1 MAFDL
6 LTYAKERKKE
16 TGSSTQQAPEQQG
29 QFDLRDYAL
38 RKNAGN
44 IAKSLSDRVNTW
56 VQNHNNYIQNYQTR
70 YSGRKFNYEDA
81 YVSDADD
88 WLDTVN
94 KQRLNFQAEADS
106 ILSYLDKYKG
116 YLDSDWAKEVQKALT
131 ESLQQQK
138 SISAVAS
145 QDNDWWSNFKDETE
159 YKTAGRYDGYS
170 KKYSGKSYEELLQI
184 MDSVENLEEKQWLT
198 EFAPSVITKDY
209 YSKRIAENESSLQQM
224 ETVLKEA
231 KNIQGSIGMG
241 GEDADSYLYSKLQ
254 EVLGS
259 YGSVKNLEA
268 QIEELKSSSWNM
280 AQKEK
285 YDFLRNNSDYAA
297 QSKVKATEKTA
308 GFGIGIGTSWL
319 GKGDP
324 VYDYINDLEGA
335 RTKNG
340 GSALSGGTPYSIYDY
355 MEPQEISDY
364 NYLYNTEGKDAAKEY
379 LEYLEYT
386 LNARRT
392 GTVKENAAKL
402 ADEHPVLSS
411 VISVP
416 ANLMGGIG
424 AMDIAG
430 QNIVKGVKESVT
442 GEYAGPV
449 DYNRATMTPS
459 AFSTTVRGTVSQNLI
474 DNYGM
479 IELDQ
484 NEHPILSK
492 LLNGKSWADV
502 YQLGMSMADSATI
515 ALMAPYVG
523 TAGTYLLGGSAAT
536 QGILDAVERGATD
549 GQALTMGILN
559 GAFEVLFEKVS
570 LENLLKGDT
579 RSLVK
584 AFLKQ
589 GFVEGTEELNTT
601 LFNNIADILV
611 MAEKSGY
618 RKNIAAYMEQG
629 LSEEEATKQALLDM
643 AIQMGWDFVGGV
655 ASGGVMGT
663 IASPIN
669 SAQQRYEEA
678 LQTYSGS
685 QQELVDE
692 ALEINPDNAFA
703 QRMQGRLGD
712 GKDLS
717 GRQLNRLVQQNEKA
731 LTAQDRS
738 TIQTAAESRLT
749 ELGETGDV
757 SAIAAALTK
766 QAAGQKLSKTEIAT
780 IQNSKYGQR
789 VANELNTENI
799 KSGDFSSEWAQRLD
813 TNRINVEEYS
823 RLVEAAQLP
832 QEGAKV
838 AGEQVVPEIPK
849 AALLAQAEPVQEP
862 LATVPE
868 TRTVPQQTKQPAS
881 YQQVTEESPAA
892 EAAEVGTVSLEDA
905 SKKYGAQAKAMI
917 HTYQAGQD
925 VAKFD
930 KAYQAAYDMGKAG
943 VNISYALKSESTSYL
958 TDAQRGLAYEA
969 GEAASNTAAHEL
981 DAKNKTAV
989 NGKTGRKKG
998 VVRGEGVTIADL
1010 KQTFNDTQ
1018 GKAYKYLSTVA
1029 EVTGIDIVLY
1039 RSEAGPDGKFQ
1050 GAQGRFS
1057 RSEPGTIYI
1066 DLNAGLSDIKG
1077 VDDLAKYAMLRT
1089 FAHEFT
1095 HFIEKWNP
1103 IQYNEFRKVIF
1114 DTLTQRGENV
1124 HDLIEDK
1131 QARNPGMSYDKAS
1144 REVVAEAMTDIL
1156 PDANFVQD
1164 LAENHK
1170 TIFQKLLEQ
1179 LKEFVQNLRDYFN
1192 SIGYNSSKEANALK
1206 EQMGETVQYLDSI
1219 VRLFDKAAVEA
1230 VENYQQ
1236 TVATEEVAVSK
1247 TENTTTVS
1255 ETESVAAA
1263 EEVAPEVVA
1272 ETSPTETDYG
1282 FTITGNETHG
1292 SLEIKFGSK
1301 PPQFVIDVLKAGR
1314 FRWHKAKQVWYGYA
1328 ERDLMTA
1335 ALNEAFAH
1343 AEKQAETV
1351 TKPADTVP
1359 EATDTVTETQEAVTE
1374 ATAAETERV
1383 AEVGKTY
1390 DPNDP
1395 YERLAGL
1402 MGNRARFEH
1411 EGFIYRVLKAGP
1423 DNSMWQGRIDAA
1435 DVSLSGVYV
1444 SNARGVHYTSE
1455 LYENRDDAVED
1466 VIATARAS
1474 KLLDEE
1480 TTKPNEEVTDNG
1492 ENVDNQAAV
1501 QQPEL
1506 DRGGTAR
1513 LLDEAEAGDVPA
1525 DGGSGNVVADTRER
1539 GQSAVRDGSEP
1550 GQRTGDVSGHGERSG
1565 QSGDLRGTD
1574 RVTGDVTDTNVSNK
1588 DAEKLHEEVTQQIEQ
1603 QSTEKPKG
1611 RNFVIGDSLDLPNGE
1626 KARYKANVEAIR
1638 LVKQLEADGR
1648 YATEAEQVILSKYV
1662 GWGGLAN
1669 AFDQRKTE
1677 WSKEFQELKGLLTD
1691 EEYASA
1697 RGSTLNAHFTDI
1709 SVIKAMYDGLKQLG
1723 FTGGR
1728 MMEPSSGVGN
1738 FVGAMPADMASQV
1751 RSWTMVE
1758 LDGITGLIAKYL
1770 YPNADVRI
1778 QGFEKANVPNNFM
1791 DVAIGNVPFGNYA
1804 IADKNYPKKVTSA
1817 IHNYFFAKSLDKV
1830 RPGGIVMFIT
1840 SSYTMNSKD
1849 NTVRRYIMQK
1859 ADLLGAIRLPDNAF
1873 KGNAGTE
1880 VVTDILILKK
1890 RAANTAYAG
1899 EDFLEAPYQYISGY
1913 NGAYINS
1920 YFENHPEMV
1929 LGTASMEGGMYR
1941 GDNLTYKA
1949 LEGKGSLADQIREA
1963 FKNIQGKM
1971 EYPAKLSPEKTNFA
1985 VERADKKTKEN
1996 GLVVKDGKVYQN
2008 KNGELIE
2015 QTVPKGTAERVS
2027 GMLEIRDAAKA
2038 LQNAQQQG
2046 LKDTEIKKAR
2056 QKLNKLYDAFVKNH
2070 GFINAQANRNA
2081 IKGDPDNFSILALE
2095 NWNPETKKA
2104 VKADIFSK
2112 NTIAPNRTVTAAKD
2126 VAEGLIVSVNQ
2137 TGGVDAAL
2145 IAKLTDKTEADVTR
2159 ELLDSRKVFKNR
2171 DGGLETAEVYLSGN
2185 VRAKLRDAEAL
2196 VSLDSDYQKNVEALK
2211 AIMPEDVGYQDIFV
2225 NPGTPWIPDS
2235 VYSDFAAHMLGTTNR
2250 DWRQAVTVTHNKDTG
2265 NFVVELKEKYLRTN
2279 SYNTQKW
2286 GTNRRSFMDLFDAM
2300 LNSKSVVVKY
2310 KTDDGKSV
2318 VDQDA
2323 TAAANEKVEA
2333 IQKEFQEWLW
2343 KDEARRAELA
2353 SLYNE
2358 TFNSIVTP
2366 KYNGNNLTVNG
2377 ANAVKPLRAHQ
2388 RDAVQRIISSGGN
2401 TLLAH
2406 KVGAG
2411 KTYEMAA
2418 AAMKLKELGLVKKPL
2433 FAVPKSLVA
2442 QWGNEFVDFFPTA
2455 KLLVAEAGDFTAAN
2469 RKIFANRIANGDYDA
2484 VIVSYE
2490 QFEKLP
2496 ISADFAKNLYQEQ
2509 IDSIIMAI
2517 EEAKAEKGG
2526 KSLSVKDLE
2535 KKRKSLETKI
2545 EKLTDS
2551 AKDED
2556 NIEFEQLG
2564 VDSIFVD
2571 EAHNFKN
2578 LFYTTS
2584 MTNVSGLGN
2593 KDGSKRAFDLYT
2605 KVRYLQKL
2613 NGGRGIVFA
2622 TATPVM
2628 NSMSEMY
2635 IMQKY
2640 LQPDLLDQLGLSTFD
2655 AWAKQFGEVVN
2666 GVEIKPSGQ
2675 GYRVKQSFS
2684 RFKNMSELQLLFRNF
2699 ADVLTDIP
2707 GLKIPKMKGGKVNV
2721 VVCEPGQ
2728 FQQDYMK
2735 ELEKRADNI
2744 KNVDPSVD
2752 NMLKITSDGRKISY
2766 TQRMIDPSLPYEDG
2780 CKIFRCADN
2789 VLAKYEESKDIKGTQ
2804 IIFCDMATPKGKSS
2818 TASTET
2824 EEIETDMESA
2834 KLYDDIKGRLV
2845 KGGIPGKEIAF
2856 IHEADTDA
2864 KKKKLFA
2871 DVNDGKVR
2879 VLIGSTG
2886 KMGVGMNAQ
2895 KRIVAIHHLDAP
2907 WRPGDVEQRN
2917 GRAYRQG
2924 NINEEVENFTYVTE
2938 GSFDA
2943 RLWDILDR
2951 KQNFIN
2957 QVMNGENVGRET
2969 EDTGEVTLSAAEV
2982 KALASGSPLIM
2993 EQVQL
2998 DTDIKKLESLRRA
3011 HRSAVTNAISRLEAD
3026 KGRIAT
3032 LEKMI
3037 ENGKVDTAAR
3047 VDTYS
3052 EGKFSITIGN
3062 QKFTDKKDAGIA
3074 LMAEATAKANEDGY
3088 TSIAQ
3093 FAGFDLR
3100 VIKTAEGIKG
3110 LISGKQSYYFNT
3122 YASNT
3127 TYMINHLIAR
3137 VEGISEAVTEWEQEL
3152 VQTRKDMAEQEKLMA
3167 QPFAKQAEL
3176 DKKRA
3181 RYNEVMEI
3189 LNPKEEQALDSV
3201 AEEGVQEQSR
3211 SYIDEDP
3218 YDTEGVHWGIAAG
3231 IMTKAEA
3238 RKVWEAIA
3246 NIEKR
3251 GYHYP
3256 ITVSGEHI
3264 VSADNALFFVE
3275 TDFRYPSVNK
3285 IIRFN
3290 EEYNVNAGYAKEMI
3304 IDARGNP
3311 ARHREALRDV
3321 AHLYGEGYATEYDRQ
3336 VYTADER
3343 ENRGGKGKNRGRS
3356 DSGITEQGKQSLSNQ
3371 ESADL
3376 VAFHNITPELLLD
3389 VLRRK
3394 SLLMP
3399 SLAITN
3405 KGMTDFGE
3413 ISLIFD
3419 KNTIDPAVNSENKL
3433 YGADA
3438 WTPTQT
3444 QLKKNAKFN
3453 ADKTVNAVNTM
3464 KKHIG
3469 SQYVSELFD
3478 ITPKQFKETIIRAD
3492 GSIYDAYA
3500 YNIGVQTAYAMEQGI
3515 LSEVPT
3521 NKNGTVDTAALQEQ
3535 LNSALDTDN
3544 VWRQYKKWLNNI
3556 SDTIITSYDKASN
3569 EDILTNMKAQP
3580 ATAKQFKLSVG
3591 GELVVPASEYAS
3603 IDDVRKNKNR
3613 LYENAA
3619 EATKAVAGEFLALA
3633 NKIGNTKDVV
3643 NAINA
3648 AFTSRYSSS
3657 DIVRSFNQHGVKIS
3671 TEIAREVQALYKKAV
3686 ELPTQYFEAKPHRDV
3701 GLDEIKAA
3709 VLPNSSNMTELR
3721 GKLENLGIPI
3731 VEYTA
3736 GSNESRV
3743 KAINSVEDVQFQQ
3756 RTNTLTDREVLA
3768 LAASQVKTAD
3778 LTAAEKDALDIF
3790 QKRLSKLETLQAER
3804 AEQGRLYKEQQF
3816 GTKVDRAKAAETLN
3830 RMHTL
3835 DSQIQKASA
3844 DVLSVEEKVVLKR
3857 VLQKARTVVEQQE
3870 RQHGQEILKR
3880 WRDRRN
3886 NAEAIKKYRDRLR
3899 ADVDELTNWVLHP
3912 DNKDVV
3918 KHIPDALK
3926 NTVIPF
3932 LSSINFMSKRSLG
3945 GGNATVADKAFME
3958 QARRLAKV
3966 MEGTVDIDE
3975 MYSNYTDLPPDFMQN
3990 LRRFMDSAQDI
4001 VDNNSGDF
4009 IINQMSSEELQ
4020 NLSKVVRTLKKYI
4033 MQMNRFHVNAMFK
4046 HVYEAGEN
4054 SIDFLAQMKPAENT
4068 GTVSN
4073 FLLWQQMRPAYAFE
4087 RFGEGGQAIYDGLR
4101 KGQATLAFNT
4111 KKIQEFSEKAYTTA
4125 EVRNW
4130 ENQVKTIR
4138 IGPGKT
4144 VTMRVSQ
4151 IMSLYELNK
4160 REQAK
4165 GHIFGEGIRVATFKD
4180 GKKKISDV
4188 GQTLTPGELNLILR
4202 ELTPRQKEVADKLQ
4216 QFMQQQGGEWG
4227 NHVTVARFGEKQF
4240 GEENY
4245 FPINSDGRHLS
4256 VDADEKPGAAALYAL
4271 LNMGFTK
4278 QIQEKAKNRLV
4289 VYSIFDVFANHMASM
4304 AQYNAFALPVVDALK
4319 WFNYQR
4325 VHIDEDGTKTLL
4337 GSVREQ
4343 MDRAYGV
4350 PEENRPGSG
4359 RRGYAQNFVI
4369 NIIKAFNGTEAQ
4381 GTTYDSLGLQTL
4393 HHYNRA
4399 QVAYNFRVV
4408 VQQPLAITR
4417 AAQLLDYSSILKGMK
4432 LAPAEIQKNIR
4443 EMQRYSGIAAWKSL
4457 GFYDVNISRGLT
4469 SLIKH
4474 DDTTLDKVIDFGMK
4488 GAEKADQWT
4497 WAAIWSA
4504 AKEEVIRKQKLTPK
4518 SEGFYEAVTKL
4529 FEDVIYKTQVV
4540 DSVLTKNEFMRDKG
4554 FFARAVGS
4562 FMSEPTTTASMLVD
4576 AYDKYQM
4583 DMQRGLSRQQAW
4595 KKNSKRIVRT
4605 AYVYGIGAL
4614 VLAAVQAIADAF
4626 RDDDDYQGFLEKWLE
4641 AFGGNLV
4648 DEVAPV
4654 NKLPIVSDF
4663 YELAKELLSV
4673 VGVDTYG
4680 NPPQSVFMQWYDSLV
4695 KGTEIIYDRIS
4706 GESTDY
4712 TWYGGAYKLLQAA
4725 SGISG
4730 LPMASAVRE
4739 IVTAWNNIVGAM
4751 APSLKVKTYEP
4762 SEKAQIKYAYEDGYL
4777 TAEEA
4782 KQQLLE
4788 QNLVDTEDEAYWTIQ
4803 GWEAGDGYSRYDA
4816 IFDAVRNGGDFNA
4829 AMQELTSH
4837 GYTEKDV
4844 LSQVKGQIGEWY
4856 KNGEITKQQ
4865 ATAMLSKYLDMGS
4878 EEITETV
4885 NKWSSKVVTGIAFE
4899 DIKDEYLSGNIT
4911 AQRAIDMYVRYGGY
4925 TKDKATETVN
4935 HWRAEKE
4942 TGVAYDDIKEA
4953 FFDGDLSA
4961 GDVKNMYITY
4971 GGLSEEKAEE
4981 KVAVLAF
4988 VKKYPDLDDI
4998 TYDAVESYTE
5008 YCEAA
5013 GVPAKTYYDAWKHK
5027 NTLSGTVKEDM
5038 MVYINGLDL
5047 TYAQKDSLYYAFGWA
5062 ASRIHEAPWH

>member
-1 MAFDL
+1 MAVFKA
-6 LTYAKERKKE
+6 TQKKSDSAGKFKATKNRSYDSALVSGWE
-16 TGSSTQQAPEQQG
+16 TSS
-29 QFDLRDYAL
+29 R
-38 RKNAGN
+38 
-44 IAKSLSDRVNTW
+44 
-56 VQNHNNYIQNYQTR
+56 
-70 YSGRKFNYEDA
+70 DA
-81 YVSDADD
+81 YNALEKYRKRISSGEYLSSDDLAAYQKAMDSYVDTTSNLRSISRVLGQSAADD
-88 WLDTVN
+88 DIAWAN
-94 KQRLNFQAEADS
+94 S
-106 ILSYLDKYKG
+106 ISQMRKDYKG
-116 YLDSDWAKEVQKALT
+116 ISDYFSKFRNADEYASAWRQSGYQKKV
-131 ESLQQQK
+131 E
-138 SISAVAS
+138 
-145 QDNDWWSNFKDETE
+145 
-159 YKTAGRYDGYS
+159 
-170 KKYSGKSYEELLQI
+170 GKSYDEISAILGE
-184 MDSVENLEEKQWLT
+184 MEDGEEKSWLK
-198 EFAPSVITKDY
+198 EYSESLMSADDY
-209 YSKRIAENESSLQQM
+209 NARISQNKGELQTLES
-224 ETVLKEA
+224 VLKEA
-231 KNIQGSIGMG
+231 KVIRDAMGMG
-241 GEDADSYLYSKLQ
+241 GDEADEHLQGKLR

-259 YGSVKNLEA
+259 YGSISDLEA
-268 QIEELKSSSWNM
+268 RVEELKASNWKDERSI
-280 AQKEK
+280 K
-285 YDFLRNNSDYAA
+285 YNFLEENADFDSR
-297 QSKVKATEKTA
+297 SKVAADGATA
-308 GFGIGIGTSWL
+308 GFGIGFGTNWW

-324 VYDYINDLEGA
+324 VYDYINNLDGTRQKSFSA
-335 RTKNG
+335 AG
-340 GSALSGGTPYSIYDY
+340 GGGTPYSIYDL
-355 MEPQEISDY
+355 MEPEEIAKY
-364 NYLYNTEGKDAAKEY
+364 NYLYNTDGDSEAKAY
-379 LEYLEYT
+379 LDWLEYT
-386 LNARRT
+386 LNQRRQGET
-392 GTVKENAAKL
+392 QRNAALL
-402 ADEHPVLSS
+402 AEQAPILSS
-411 VISVP
+411 VLSVP
-416 ANLMGGIG
+416 INLMSGMG
-424 AMDIAG
+424 ALEVAG
-430 QNIVKGVKESVT
+430 QNAVKSLKEGIT

-449 DYNRATMTPS
+449 DYNRNTMSATVMS
-459 AFSTTVRGTVSQNLI
+459 STIRGTVAQNI
-474 DNYGM
+474 ADSTGT
-479 IELDQ
+479 IRLDE
-484 NEHPILSK
+484 NKHPVLSR
-492 LLNGKSWADV
+492 LLNGKSLGDV
-502 YQLGMSMADSATI
+502 YQLGMSMADSTAV
-515 ALMAPYVG
+515 ALLSPVIG
-523 TAGTYLLGGSAAT
+523 TAGTALLGGSAAS
-536 QGILDAVERGATD
+536 QGVLDAVANGAND
-549 GQALTMGILN
+549 QQALLMGALN
-559 GAFEVLFEKVS
+559 GAFEMLFEKVS
-570 LENLLKGDT
+570 LDNLLKGDT
-579 RSLVK
+579 RNVVK
-584 AFLKQ
+584 AFLQQ

-601 LFNNIADILV
+601 LANNIADILV

-618 RKNIAAYMEQG
+618 RKNIAAYMAQG
-629 LSEEEATKQALLDM
+629 LSEEDATKQALWDA
-643 AIQMGWDFVGGV
+643 AIQMGWDFVGGMV
-655 ASGGVMGT
+655 SGGIMGGGRT
-663 IASPIN
+663 AIN
-669 SAQQRYEEA
+669 NVTHQQTK
-678 LQTYSGS
+678 QTYGGF
-685 QQELVDE
+685 QQELVGE
-692 ALEINPDNAFA
+692 ALEIDPDNAFA
-703 QRMQGRLGD
+703 QKMQGRLD
-712 GKDLS
+712 AGKDLS
-717 GRQLNRLVQQNEKA
+717 GRQLNRIVQQNVA
-731 LTAQDRS
+731 AITAQDMS
-738 TIQTAAESRLT
+738 TIQTAAETRLA

-766 QAAGQKLSKTEIAT
+766 QAAGEKLSRSEQQVIS
-780 IQNSKYGQR
+780 NSKYGQR
-789 VANELNTENI
+789 VANELNPENI
-799 KSGDFSSEWAQRLD
+799 RSGEYSSEWAQKLD
-813 TNRINVEEYS
+813 TNRINAEEYS

-832 QEGAKV
+832 QETAETTGD
-838 AGEQVVPEIPK
+838 QVVTEMQNT
-849 AALLAQAEPVQEP
+849 AQAQQAEPVENP
-862 LATVPE
+862 VATVRENRTADKMEAVAANDQQMTGKLTGKESLQVAEE
-868 TRTVPQQTKQPAS
+868 TADEPVTLESAS
-881 YQQVTEESPAA
+881 Q
-892 EAAEVGTVSLEDA
+892 
-905 SKKYGAQAKAMI
+905 KYGAQAKAMI

-930 KAYQAAYDMGKAG
+930 KAYQAAYDMGKSG
-943 VNISYALKSESTSYL
+943 VAISYALNSETTSYL
-958 TDAQRGLAYEA
+958 TEAQRGLAYEA
-969 GEAASNTAAHEL
+969 GEAASNTAAHAL
-981 DAKNKTAV
+981 DAENKAAA

-1039 RSEAGPDGKFQ
+1039 RSEAGPDGKYE
-1050 GAQGRFS
+1050 GAQGRYR

-1066 DLNAGLSDIKG
+1066 DLNAGLSDIKSA
-1077 VDDLAKYAMLRT
+1077 DDLAKYAMLRT

-1103 IQYNEFRKVIF
+1103 IQYNELRKVVF
-1114 DTLTQRGENV
+1114 DTLAQRGENV
-1124 HDLIEDK
+1124 QDLIEDK
-1131 QARNPGMSYDKAS
+1131 QARNPGMDYDKAS

-1156 PDANFVQD
+1156 PDANFVQE
-1164 LAENHK
+1164 LAEKHK
-1170 TIFQKLLEQ
+1170 NIFTKLLEK
-1179 LKEFVQNLRDYFN
+1179 LKEFAQNLRDYYN
-1192 SIGYNSSKEANALK
+1192 SIGHNRSKEANALK
-1206 EQMGETVQYLDSI
+1206 EQVGETVKYLDSI
-1219 VRLFDKAAVEA
+1219 VQLFDNVAVQA

-1236 TVATEEVAVSK
+1236 TVATEEVAVS
-1247 TENTTTVS
+1247 EMETTTTADKKTAVE
-1255 ETESVAAA
+1255 ETTPAVG
-1263 EEVAPEVVA
+1263 EENAL
-1272 ETSPTETDYG
+1272 TETDAYG
-1282 FTITGNETHG
+1282 FTISDNVEHG
-1292 SLEIKFGSK
+1292 SLEISFDSK
-1301 PPQFVIDVLKAGR
+1301 PSDEVRHVLKENK
-1314 FRWHKAKQVWYGYA
+1314 FRWHKVKKVWFGFTDRQTITDALRAAYESETKAA
-1328 ERDLMTA
+1328 ES
-1335 ALNEAFAH
+1335 
-1343 AEKQAETV
+1343 V
-1351 TKPADTVP
+1351 TKPADTV
-1359 EATDTVTETQEAVTE
+1359 TETLETVTE
-1374 ATAAETERV
+1374 ATETVTNQVESVLEHRTPAE
-1383 AEVGKTY
+1383 AESAY

-1395 YERLAGL
+1395 YVRFANL
-1402 MGNRARFEH
+1402 MGRRARFEH
-1411 EGFIYRVLKAGP
+1411 GNFIYRILKAGP
-1423 DNSMWQGRIDAA
+1423 DNSMWQAHIDAA
-1435 DVSLSGVYV
+1435 DVSASGVYV
-1444 SNARGVHYTSE
+1444 TNARGIHYTSE
-1455 LYENRDDAVED
+1455 LYENRDDALADIVE
-1466 VIATARAS
+1466 TARAS
-1474 KLLDEE
+1474 KLLDEKPTE
-1480 TTKPNEEVTDNG
+1480 TTKPKEEVTNNG
-1492 ENVDNQAAV
+1492 QNADNQAAV
-1501 QQPEL
+1501 PQHEP
-1506 DRGGTAR
+1506 DGSGAAR
-1513 LLDEAEAGDVPA
+1513 LLDEVETGNVQG
-1525 DGGSGNVVADTRER
+1525 DGGSGDAVADLGER
-1539 GQSAVRDGSEP
+1539 GPEAGRDGNRPDTQGPS
-1550 GQRTGDVSGHGERSG
+1550 SGSGEGSS
-1565 QSGDLRGTD
+1565 QSGDLRRDDGLTSD
-1574 RVTGDVTDTNVSNK
+1574 VVTDTNVGTKTDEDTNVPVN
-1588 DAEKLHEEVTQQIEQ
+1588 DTEKLHEEVAQQIQQ

-1611 RNFVIGDSLDLPNGE
+1611 RNFVIGDSLDLPSGE

-1638 LVKQLEADGR
+1638 LVKQLEAEGR

-1677 WSKEFQELKGLLTD
+1677 WSKEFAELKELLTD
-1691 EEYASA
+1691 EEYTSA
-1697 RGSTLNAHFTDI
+1697 RGSTLNAHYTDI

-1778 QGFEKANVPNNFM
+1778 QGFEKANIPNNFM
-1791 DVAIGNVPFGNYA
+1791 DVAISNVPFGNYA
-1804 IADKNYPKKVTSA
+1804 IADKSYPKKVTSA

-1849 NTVRRYIMQK
+1849 ATVRRYIMQK

-1890 RAANTAYAG
+1890 RAANTDYAG
-1899 EDFLEAPYQYISGY
+1899 EDFLEAPYKYISGY

-1929 LGTASMEGGMYR
+1929 LGTPTMSGGMYR

-1971 EYPAKLSPEKTNFA
+1971 EYPAKRSPEKTNFA

-1996 GLVVKDGKVYQN
+1996 GLVVKDGKVY
-2008 KNGELIE
+2008 KNTGGELIE
-2015 QTVPKGTAERVS
+2015 QTVSKGTAERIA

-2038 LQNAQQQG
+2038 LQTAQQQG

-2056 QKLNKLYDAFVKNH
+2056 QKLNKVYDDFVKKN
-2070 GFINAQANRNA
+2070 GFINAQANKNA
-2081 IKGDPDNFSILALE
+2081 IMDDPDRYSILALE

-2104 VKADIFSK
+2104 TKSDIFSK
-2112 NTIAPNRTVTAAKD
+2112 NTIAPNRTVTSARD

-2145 IAKLTDKTEADVTR
+2145 IAKLTGKTEAEVTR

-2196 VSLDSDYQKNVEALK
+2196 VSLDADYQKNVEALRTVV
-2211 AIMPEDVGYQDIFV
+2211 PEDVSYQDIFV

-2235 VYSDFAAHMLGTTNR
+2235 VYSDFAAHMLGTVNH
-2250 DWRQAVTVTHNKDTG
+2250 DWRQAITVTRNKDTG
-2265 NFVVELKEKYLRTN
+2265 NFVVELKEKYLKSN

-2286 GTNRRSFMDLFDAM
+2286 GTSRRSFLDLFDAM

-2318 VDQDA
+2318 IDQDA

-2343 KDEARRAELA
+2343 KDESRRTDLA
-2353 SLYNE
+2353 TLYNE

-2366 KYNGNNLTVNG
+2366 KYNGDNLTVNG
-2377 ANAVKPLRAHQ
+2377 ANAMKPLRPHQ
-2388 RDAVQRIISSGGN
+2388 RDAVQRVISSGGN

-2496 ISADFAKNLYQEQ
+2496 ISADFARELYQEQ
-2509 IDSIIMAI
+2509 IDSIIRAI

-2526 KSLSVKDLE
+2526 KSLSIKDLE
-2535 KKRKSLETKI
+2535 KKRKSLQTKI
-2545 EKLTDS
+2545 EKLTDT

-2728 FQQDYMK
+2728 FQQDFMK

-2766 TQRMIDPSLPYEDG
+2766 TQRMIDPSLPYEEG

-2789 VLAKYEESKDIKGTQ
+2789 VARVYKESKDIKGTQ
-2804 IIFCDMATPKGKSS
+2804 LIFCDMATPKGKSKA
-2818 TASTET
+2818 TDTQT
-2824 EEIETDMESA
+2824 EEMETDMESA
-2834 KLYDDIKGRLV
+2834 KLYDDIKSRLM
-2845 KGGIPGKEIAF
+2845 KGGIPAKEIAF

-2924 NINEEVENFTYVTE
+2924 NINDEVENFTYVTE

-3026 KGRIAT
+3026 KGRIAV

-3037 ENGKVDTAAR
+3037 ENGKADTAAR

-3052 EGKFSITIGN
+3052 EGKFSITIGK
-3062 QKFTDKKDAGIA
+3062 QKFSDKKDAGTA
-3074 LMAEATAKANEDGY
+3074 LMAEATAKANEEGY
-3088 TSIAQ
+3088 TTIAK

-3100 VIKTAEGIKG
+3100 VVKTHEGIKG
-3110 LISGKQSYYFNT
+3110 IISGKQNYSFNT
-3122 YASNT
+3122 YPGNT

-3137 VEGISEAVTEWEQEL
+3137 AEEISEVVTEWEKEL
-3152 VQTRKDMAEQEKLMA
+3152 AATKKDMAEQAQLIT

-3176 DKKRA
+3176 DQKRA

-3189 LNPKEEQALDSV
+3189 LNPKEEQALDSM
-3201 AEEGVQEQSR
+3201 AEDDVQYQSR
-3211 SYIDEDP
+3211 DYLDDGDIRDDIYYPKNTRDAHAFLRSFANKTSGMQDGETKSVFVTTADHAYFVTATGYLKGDIERVIPILGNEDL
-3218 YDTEGVHWGIAAG
+3218 IN
-3231 IMTKAEA
+3231 EA
-3238 RKVWEAIA
+3238 RKEFRDDTYTGAETFDTWAQAI
-3246 NIEKR
+3246 R
-3251 GYHYP
+3251 
-3256 ITVSGEHI
+3256 S
-3264 VSADNALFFVE
+3264 
-3275 TDFRYPSVNK
+3275 
-3285 IIRFN
+3285 
-3290 EEYNVNAGYAKEMI
+3290 
-3304 IDARGNP
+3304 
-3311 ARHREALRDV
+3311 
-3321 AHLYGEGYATEYDRQ
+3321 
-3336 VYTADER
+3336 
-3343 ENRGGKGKNRGRS
+3343 NRGRDGWDHAAVGHTGVSGRNDDVDVEASGS
-3356 DSGITEQGKQSLSNQ
+3356 DTFGSDWESLGYNSWEELREAVESGAMIMDGNGDLIT
-3371 ESADL
+3371 
-3376 VAFHNITPELLLD
+3376 F
-3389 VLRRK
+3389 
-3394 SLLMP
+3394 
-3399 SLAITN
+3399 
-3405 KGMTDFGE
+3405 
-3413 ISLIFD
+3413 
-3419 KNTIDPAVNSENKL
+3419 
-3433 YGADA
+3433 
-3438 WTPTQT
+3438 
-3444 QLKKNAKFN
+3444 
-3453 ADKTVNAVNTM
+3453 
-3464 KKHIG
+3464 
-3469 SQYVSELFD
+3469 
-3478 ITPKQFKETIIRAD
+3478 
-3492 GSIYDAYA
+3492 
-3500 YNIGVQTAYAMEQGI
+3500 
-3515 LSEVPT
+3515 
-3521 NKNGTVDTAALQEQ
+3521 EQ
-3535 LNSALDTDN
+3535 L
-3544 VWRQYKKWLNNI
+3544 
-3556 SDTIITSYDKASN
+3556 
-3569 EDILTNMKAQP
+3569 
-3580 ATAKQFKLSVG
+3580 
-3591 GELVVPASEYAS
+3591 
-3603 IDDVRKNKNR
+3603 
-3613 LYENAA
+3613 
-3619 EATKAVAGEFLALA
+3619 
-3633 NKIGNTKDVV
+3633 
-3643 NAINA
+3643 
-3648 AFTSRYSSS
+3648 
-3657 DIVRSFNQHGVKIS
+3657 
-3671 TEIAREVQALYKKAV
+3671 
-3686 ELPTQYFEAKPHRDV
+3686 
-3701 GLDEIKAA
+3701 
-3709 VLPNSSNMTELR
+3709 
-3721 GKLENLGIPI
+3721 
-3731 VEYTA
+3731 
-3736 GSNESRV
+3736 
-3743 KAINSVEDVQFQQ
+3743 QQ
-3756 RTNTLTDREVLA
+3756 RTDTLTDRDVLA

-3778 LTAAEKDALDIF
+3778 LTDAEKDALDIF
-3790 QKRLSKLETLQAER
+3790 QKRLSKLEALQTER

-3816 GTKVDRAKAAETLN
+3816 GAKVDRAAAAQTLN

-3835 DSQIQKASA
+3835 DEQIKKASA
-3844 DVLSVEEKVVLKR
+3844 DVLTVEEKTVLKR
-3857 VLQKARTVVEQQE
+3857 VLQKARKVVEQQE

-3886 NAEAIKKYRDRLR
+3886 NADAIKKYRDRIR
-3899 ADVDELTNWVLHP
+3899 GDVDELTNWVLHP
-3912 DNKDVV
+3912 DNKNVV

-3945 GGNATVADKAFME
+3945 GGNHTAADKAFME
-3958 QARRLAKV
+3958 QLRRLEKV
-3966 MEGTVDIDE
+3966 MDSTTELDE
-3975 MYSNYTDLPPDFMQN
+3975 MYSNYTDLPPDFMKN
-3990 LRRFMDSAQDI
+3990 LHRFIDTAQGI
-4001 VDNNSGDF
+4001 VDSNSGDF
-4009 IINQMSSEELQ
+4009 IINQMTSEELQ
-4020 NLSKVVRTLKKYI
+4020 ELSKVVRTLKKYI
-4033 MQMNRFHVNAMFK
+4033 MQMNRFHVNAMFQ

-4054 SIDFLAQMKPAENT
+4054 SIDFLGQMEPAENT
-4068 GTVSN
+4068 GAVSQ

-4087 RFGEGGQAIYDGLR
+4087 RFGEGGMAIYDGLR
-4101 KGQATLAFNT
+4101 RGQATLAFNT
-4111 KKIQEFSEKAYTTA
+4111 KKIQAFAEKAYTTA
-4125 EVRNW
+4125 EVKAW

-4160 REQAK
+4160 REQAQ
-4165 GHIFGEGIRVATFKD
+4165 GHILGEGIRVATFKN
-4180 GKKKISDV
+4180 GKQKISDV
-4188 GQTLTPGELNLILR
+4188 GQRLTPGELNLILR

-4216 QFMQQQGGEWG
+4216 QYMQQQGGEWG
-4227 NHVTVARFGEKQF
+4227 NYVTVARFGEKQF

-4278 QIQEKAKNRLV
+4278 QTQEKAKNRII

-4325 VHIDEDGTKTLL
+4325 VFVDEDGSKTIL

-4343 MDRAYGV
+4343 MDRVFGV

-4359 RRGYAQNFVI
+4359 RRGYAQSFVI

-4381 GTTYDSLGLQTL
+4381 GTPNDTWGLQTL

-4417 AAQLLDYSSILKGMK
+4417 AAMLLDYGSILKGMK
-4432 LAPAEIQKNIR
+4432 LAPAAIQKNVQ
-4443 EMQRYSGIAAWKSL
+4443 EMQKYSGIAAWKSL

-4469 SLIKH
+4469 SIIKH
-4474 DDTTLDKVIDFGMK
+4474 DDTALDKVTDVGMW
-4488 GAEKADQWT
+4488 GAEKADLWT

-4529 FEDVIYKTQVV
+4529 FEEVIYKTQVV

-4576 AYDKYQM
+4576 AYDKFHM
-4583 DMQRGLSRQQAW
+4583 DMQRGMNRQQAW
-4595 KKNSKRIVRT
+4595 KKNRSMIVRT

-4614 VLAAVQAIADAF
+4614 ILAAVQAAADAL
-4626 RDDDDYQGFLEKWLE
+4626 RDDDDYQEFYEKWLE

-4648 DEVAPV
+4648 DELMPV

-4663 YELAKELLSV
+4663 YDLAKELLSI

-4695 KGTEIIYDRIS
+4695 KGVEILYDKIS
-4706 GESTDY
+4706 GENTGY
-4712 TWYGGAYKLLQAA
+4712 TWYGGAYRLLQAA
-4725 SGISG
+4725 SGMTG
-4730 LPMASAVRE
+4730 LPMAAATRE
-4739 IVTAWNNIVGAM
+4739 IVTAWNNTIGAM
-4751 APSLKVKTYEP
+4751 APSLKVKTYEL
-4762 SEKAQIKYAYEDGYL
+4762 SEKSQIKYAYQDGYL
-4777 TAEEA
+4777 TEEEA
-4782 KQQLLE
+4782 IQQLVE
-4788 QNLVDTEDEAYWTIQ
+4788 Q
-4803 GWEAGDGYSRYDA
+4803 
-4816 IFDAVRNGGDFNA
+4816 
-4829 AMQELTSH
+4829 
-4837 GYTEKDV
+4837 
-4844 LSQVKGQIGEWY
+4844 
-4856 KNGEITKQQ
+4856 
-4865 ATAMLSKYLDMGS
+4865 
-4878 EEITETV
+4878 
-4885 NKWSSKVVTGIAFE
+4885 GIAKNE
-4899 DIKDEYLSGNIT
+4899 YQARKIMKD
-4911 AQRAIDMYVRYGGY
+4911 
-4925 TKDKATETVN
+4925 
-4935 HWRAEKE
+4935 W
-4942 TGVAYDDIKEA
+4942 
-4953 FFDGDLSA
+4953 
-4961 GDVKNMYITY
+4961 
-4971 GGLSEEKAEE
+4971 
-4981 KVAVLAF
+4981 
-4988 VKKYPDLDDI
+4988 
-4998 TYDAVESYTE
+4998 
-5008 YCEAA
+5008 
-5013 GVPAKTYYDAWKHK
+5013 
-5027 NTLSGTVKEDM
+5027 
-5038 MVYINGLDL
+5038 
-5047 TYAQKDSLYYAFGWA
+5047 
-5062 ASRIHEAPWH
+5062 